1 MNQALSYQDIYLVP
15 QKGIIRRRAQADI
28 SVNMLGNKFKAPW
41 IPANMSDVI
50 DARGCKQLAFNQYPY
65 IMHRFGDTYNFV
77 ETANLEYWPLISIS
91 VGVNDIDRNLLK
103 KIAENNLRI
112 DWITI
117 DIAHGHSVMMED
129 MIKYIKSINFSSKL
143 GGYSESS
150 NSRDLF
156 LSAID
161 FKPKIIAGNIATPD
175 AVKDLYYWGADAVK
189 IGIAGGKVCS
199 TKTQTG
205 FHVPMFTC
213 TLECYSFAANRIGI
227 PIIADGGIRE
237 TGDVAKAIAAG
248 ATMVMAGSIFA
259 SCKDAPGDNVYE
271 DGSTIKYKRYHGSA
285 SEHQKGY
292 KRYVEG
298 FYTDLLCNG
307 MTYEEK
313 YQELSDGLCSAV
325 SYAGGSDLSCLKS
338 VDYVQHTR

>member
-1 MNQALSYQDIYLVP
+1 MDQALSYQDVYLVP
-15 QKGIIRRRAQADI
+15 QKGIVRRRAEADT
-28 SVNMLGNKFKAPW
+28 SVSILGYKFKAPW

-50 DARGCKQLAFNQYPY
+50 SPENCKWLAFNGYSY
-65 IMHRFGDTYNFV
+65 IMHRFADTYSFV
-77 ETANLEYWPLISIS
+77 ETANKEQWPLISIS
-91 VGVNDIDRNLLK
+91 VGVNEIDRNLLQ
-103 KIAENNLRI
+103 KIAQNNLRV

-117 DIAHGHSVMMED
+117 DIAHGHSIMMEE
-129 MIKYIKSINFSSKL
+129 MISYIKSISFTSVL
-143 GGYSESS
+143 GSYSDRTES
-150 NSRDLF
+150 RGLF
-156 LSAID
+156 LQPMS
-161 FKPKIIAGNIATPD
+161 FNPSIIAGNIATAD
-175 AVKDLYYWGADAVK
+175 AVKDLAHWGADAVK
-189 IGIAGGKVCS
+189 VGIAGGKVCS

-205 FHVPMFTC
+205 FHIPMFTC
-213 TLECYSFAANRIGI
+213 TLECYSFAANKIGI

-237 TGDVAKAIAAG
+237 TGDIPKALAAG

-259 SCKDAPGDNVYE
+259 ACKDGPGENIFE
-271 DGSTIKYKRYHGSA
+271 NNTLKYKRYHGSA

-298 FYTDLLCNG
+298 FHTDLPCNG
-307 MTYEEK
+307 MTVEEK